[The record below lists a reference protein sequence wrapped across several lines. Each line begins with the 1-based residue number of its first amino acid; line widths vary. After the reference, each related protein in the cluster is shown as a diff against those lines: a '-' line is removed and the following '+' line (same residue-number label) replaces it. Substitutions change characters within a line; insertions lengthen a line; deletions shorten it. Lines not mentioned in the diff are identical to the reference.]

1 MTNFVC
7 SKLSPVLA
15 FVLGGLYLISLWR
28 EMKQNEED

>member
-15 FVLGGLYLISLWR
+15 FVLGGLYLILLWR
-28 EMKQNEED
+28 DLNEKD

>member
-7 SKLSPVLA
+7 CPLNPVLA
-15 FVLGGLYLISLWR
+15 FVLGGMYLISLWR